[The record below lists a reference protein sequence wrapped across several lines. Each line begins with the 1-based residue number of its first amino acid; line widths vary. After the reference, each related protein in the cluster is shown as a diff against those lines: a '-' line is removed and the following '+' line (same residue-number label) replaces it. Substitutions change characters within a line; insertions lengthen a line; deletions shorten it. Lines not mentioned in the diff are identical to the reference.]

1 MPAVK
6 AGIAPPLVL
15 EQVKNTAAWLWE
27 DPRAAAVTGALDR
40 VDDATR
46 AQTSGD
52 GAPDYLRHLLAAHF
66 STVATFVPTDVDAR
80 IRHHAWM
87 AIEDHEA
94 LAKACDVLDDV
105 ATWDARLVSAR
116 TVDCKTGDPSQG
128 SISGHDGEWL
138 GVRAGALGRA
148 ATLGAKDVVERLV
161 EALDRELAREEQVF
175 VEALSGGA
183 PARRVLSAAT
193 VIAHNLGDLSRVV
206 EAWPR
211 QEDTTLRAKY
221 VRLGHPD
228 TLAKRSAFVTAGALN
243 KALLALENHRFLALR
258 KPRGLR
264 TARALLLPIGP
275 WFDAWGESI
284 ARHPGIEDRDRAEI
298 VAGLLEIHT
307 SSPEQLGCLRALAGI
322 HRATRGGLE
331 LHVPNLPARLRKD
344 AVRGKV
350 REAVDV
356 GPEHFEAR
364 IERSFSRLRDVGSG
378 RA

>member
-6 AGIAPPLVL
+6 AGIAPQLVL

-27 DPRAAAVTGALDR
+27 DPRAAAVTGVLDR
-40 VDDATR
+40 VDEATR

-80 IRHHAWM
+80 IRHHAWV
-87 AIEDHEA
+87 AIEDHDA
-94 LAKACDVLDDV
+94 LATACGVVDE
-105 ATWDARLVSAR
+105 AASWDARLVSAR
-116 TVDCKTGDPSQG
+116 TVDCKAGDPAQG

-148 ATLGAKDVVERLV
+148 ATLGAKEVIERLV
-161 EALDRELAREEQVF
+161 DVLDRELAREEQVF

-183 PARRVLSAAT
+183 PARRVLAIAT

-206 EAWPR
+206 EAWPGK
-211 QEDTTLRAKY
+211 DDIASLRAKY

-228 TLAKRSAFVTAGALN
+228 TVAKRAAFVTAGALN

-264 TARALLLPIGP
+264 TSRALLLPIGP
-275 WFDAWGESI
+275 WFDTWGETI
-284 ARHPGIEDRDRAEI
+284 ARHEGVEDRDRAEI
-298 VAGLLEIHT
+298 IAALLTIHA

-344 AVRGKV
+344 ALRGKV
-350 REAVDV
+350 REAVDIS
-356 GPEHFEAR
+356 PEHFEAR
-364 IERSFSRLRDVGSG
+364 VERRLKALGTP
-378 RA
+378 A